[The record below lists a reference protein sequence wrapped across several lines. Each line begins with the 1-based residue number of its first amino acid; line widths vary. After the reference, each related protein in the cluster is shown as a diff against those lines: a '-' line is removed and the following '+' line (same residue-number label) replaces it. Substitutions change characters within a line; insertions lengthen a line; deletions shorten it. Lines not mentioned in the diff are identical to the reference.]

1 VTSFVHLCGSAAAAA
16 AARAALSQMT
26 YAKAGEAVVAAV

>member
-1 VTSFVHLCGSAAAAA
+1 VTSFVHLCGSAAAA